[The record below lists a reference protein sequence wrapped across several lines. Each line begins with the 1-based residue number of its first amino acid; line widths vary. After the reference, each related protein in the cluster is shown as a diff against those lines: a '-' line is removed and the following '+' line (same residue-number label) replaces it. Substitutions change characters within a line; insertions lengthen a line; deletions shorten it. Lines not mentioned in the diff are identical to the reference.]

1 MSRKSSS
8 ITFFNVLI
16 LVLVEDGLRE
26 KKKKAF
32 LDYYNE
38 VLILVLVEDGL
49 REKKKKAFL
58 DY

>member
-49 REKKKKAFL
+49 RVYLARIL
-58 DY
+58 